1 MKRWNL
7 PDSICQDKL
16 CMFHQKKKKKEA
28 MKYNFSSKRPLPI
41 TGDISGLSEM
51 KHLIL

>member
-1 MKRWNL
+1 MYV
-7 PDSICQDKL
+7 PPE
-16 CMFHQKKKKKEA
+16 KKKQKEA
-28 MKYNFSSKRPLPI
+28 MKYNFSFKRPLSI

>member
-1 MKRWNL
+1 MYV
-7 PDSICQDKL
+7 PPE
-16 CMFHQKKKKKEA
+16 KKKKKEA